1 MDTMRNQ
8 AMNNPMDW
16 NEANMDFALL
26 ERVNPVFQTAKMTLF
41 QLGRVSKMP
50 EAHFRRLELHFCV
63 GFP

>member
-1 MDTMRNQ
+1 MDTRRNQ

-41 QLGRVSKMP
+41 QLAANGDEDAIVLAKNMGLTL
-50 EAHFRRLELHFCV
+50 EAT
-63 GFP
+63 